1 MAAYAAAVVKE
12 VRKVARPA
20 VFTVY
25 TILWTGWTKWEACL
39 KVLMNTNTSS
49 TPGDHGEGKQKKE
62 WDVICNKDVVSQLV
76 WS

>member
-1 MAAYAAAVVKE
+1 VVKE

-25 TILWTGWTKWEACL
+25 IILCTGWTKWEACL

-49 TPGDHGEGKQKKE
+49 TPGEQ
-62 WDVICNKDVVSQLV
+62 
-76 WS
+76 